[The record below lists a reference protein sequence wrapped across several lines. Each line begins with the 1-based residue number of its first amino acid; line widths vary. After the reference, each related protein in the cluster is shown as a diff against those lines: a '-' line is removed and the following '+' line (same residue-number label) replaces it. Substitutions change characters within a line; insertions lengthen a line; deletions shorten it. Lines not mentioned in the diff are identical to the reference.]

1 MGNQPEFFWPVN
13 SSTPAW
19 EKGVKET
26 YDRLES
32 ALVLILGLS
41 LPFTDFPLF
50 GMAGLGIDLS
60 HIFGGLLLLVT
71 AAGAILDLRPRPEV
85 SLALGPIALLLV
97 PLMPYVFHRLPGF
110 SVTQFWRTLLHLA
123 FTLAVFLAIGSSRL
137 SPVRF
142 RRLLFVLAGEAI
154 LLSLY
159 GLWQTVA
166 FSHGWPTGIGLLNR
180 FAARELR
187 GEAGGAWRSTATF
200 EEPKWLAIYLLTS
213 LGYAYGLAVLA
224 LQEGRSRARN
234 GWLVAMLLICTG
246 VVATGSLG
254 EIPVMAILLL
264 AAFVHLLVLLR
275 GKARRTLALC
285 GLGFVML
292 VLATS
297 ALLSHS
303 ALFELFRTRVAAE
316 LTSPDTADPQ
326 RAPSWAYREN
336 LRYAVRIFRESPW
349 FGIGVGQFA
358 PVGRIRGRALGF
370 SPELTRDGPWIGIGG
385 LLAEFGL
392 IGVAALALLLLSIL
406 WRRGGGTRAG
416 PNPYGAMP
424 ALLVA
429 AVLLKETSAGF
440 YVHLWTWF
448 PLGIAALAARGQRP
462 EESPQSSDAGPEQ
475 PIARITADTG

>member
-1 MGNQPEFFWPVN
+1 MANQPKVFGPVEV
-13 SSTPAW
+13 SAPART
-19 EKGVKET
+19 KGTGEA

-32 ALVLILGLS
+32 ALILILGLS

-50 GMAGLGIDLS
+50 ALAGFEIDLA
-60 HIFGGLLLLVT
+60 HVFGGLLLLVA
-71 AAGAILDLRPRPEV
+71 AAGAILNLRPRPAI
-85 SLALGPIALLLV
+85 SLELGPVALLLV
-97 PLMPYVFHRLPGF
+97 PLMPYAFHRLPGF
-110 SVTQFWRTLLHLA
+110 SVEQFWRTLLHLA
-123 FTLAVFLAIGSSRL
+123 FMLAVFLAIGSARP

-159 GLWQTVA
+159 GIWQTVA
-166 FSHGWPTGIGLLNR
+166 FSQGWPTGIDFLNR
-180 FAARELR
+180 FAARDLR
-187 GEAGGAWRSTATF
+187 GESGGAWRSTATF

-213 LGYAYGLAVLA
+213 LVYAYGLAVLA
-224 LQEGRSRARN
+224 LREGRSRAKN
-234 GWLVAMLLICTG
+234 LWLAAMLLICAG
-246 VVATGSLG
+246 VVATESLG

-275 GKARRTLALC
+275 GKAKRTLALAAMAVALL
-285 GLGFVML
+285 GL
-292 VLATS
+292 AAS

-303 ALFELFRTRVAAE
+303 SLFELFRVRVAAE
-316 LTSPDTADPQ
+316 LTVPDTADPQ
-326 RAPSWAYREN
+326 GAPSWAYREN
-336 LRYAVRIFRESPW
+336 LRYAILIFRESPW

-358 PVGRIRGRALGF
+358 PVGGIRGRDLGI
-370 SPELTRDGPWIGIGG
+370 SPELTRDGPWIGLGG

-392 IGVAALALLLLSIL
+392 IGVAALALLLVAVLKP
-406 WRRGGGTRAG
+406 RGAEARAG

-462 EESPQSSDAGPEQ
+462 EEPARSSGE
-475 PIARITADTG
+475 